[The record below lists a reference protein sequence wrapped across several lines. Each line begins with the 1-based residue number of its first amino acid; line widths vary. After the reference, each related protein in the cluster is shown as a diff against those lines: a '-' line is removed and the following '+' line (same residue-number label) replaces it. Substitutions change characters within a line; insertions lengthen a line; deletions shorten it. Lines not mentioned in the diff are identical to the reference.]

1 MTTAFQ
7 HPYLLNK
14 NGKKPAMLGPVF
26 YMENRLQKTI
36 TDFHYGLQQEWGDIN
51 LLFGSDEE
59 PGKKIHLRT
68 NSQYQI
74 KYCLQLIIFPFS
86 FSY

>member
-14 NGKKPAMLGPVF
+14 DGKKPAMLGPVF

-59 PGKKIHLRT
+59 PGKKFIYLRK

-74 KYCLQLIIFPFS
+74 KY
-86 FSY
+86 

>member
-7 HPYLLNK
+7 HPYLQHK
-14 NGKKPAMLGPVF
+14 DGIKPAMLGPVF
-26 YMENRLQKTI
+26 YMENRLQKTL
-36 TDFHYGLQQEWGDIN
+36 TDFHYALQQEWGDIN
-51 LLFGSDEE
+51 LIYGSDEE

-74 KYCLQLIIFPFS
+74 KYCLHLIIFPFS